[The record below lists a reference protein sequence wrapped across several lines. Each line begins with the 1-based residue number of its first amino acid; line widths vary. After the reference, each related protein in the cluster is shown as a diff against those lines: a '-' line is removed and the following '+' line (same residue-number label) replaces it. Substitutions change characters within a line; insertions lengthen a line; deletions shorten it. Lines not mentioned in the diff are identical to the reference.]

1 MHQEQIIIA
10 TVFAVIFTI
19 AQLSSATPIQ
29 MENTI
34 NMPPICEPEI
44 LEEMPPHIKKVCTAL
59 VNSNKLSLA
68 LNQYIRN
75 EASGDL
81 FMKFT
86 QFSNEKNNSN
96 FYFST

>member
-1 MHQEQIIIA
+1 MHQQQIIVA
-10 TVFAVIFTI
+10 TVLAVIFTI
-19 AQLSSATPIQ
+19 AQISSANPIQ
-29 MENTI
+29 MDNAI

-75 EASGDL
+75 EASGK
-81 FMKFT
+81 MWKFT
-86 QFSNEKNNSN
+86 PQNMKITQISFISPL
-96 FYFST
+96 T